1 MTLESAAAHAQDTVI
16 NQITLQGTVQA
27 VDHVARTI
35 TIRGAQGNI
44 ATVDVPA
51 SVTRFD
57 QVKVG
62 DTITAYV
69 SETLL
74 VSVDPS

>member
-1 MTLESAAAHAQDTVI
+1 VWLCGTVVSDAHERNAGAQEAVI
-16 NQITLQGTVQA
+16 NQVTLQGTVQA
-27 VDHVARTI
+27 VDHVGRTV

-44 ATVDVPA
+44 VTLDVPM

-62 DTITAYV
+62 DTITATY
-69 SETLL
+69 S
-74 VSVDPS
+74 DR